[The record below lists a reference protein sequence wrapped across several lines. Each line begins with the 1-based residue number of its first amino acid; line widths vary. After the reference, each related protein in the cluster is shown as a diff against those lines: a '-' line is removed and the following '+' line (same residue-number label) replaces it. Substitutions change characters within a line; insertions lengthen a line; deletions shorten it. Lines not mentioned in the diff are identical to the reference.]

1 MSVIGAPAAERSEAQ
16 PIMIARIAPKRA
28 HVGPCV
34 AICIGPGSPCELE
47 LHWWFLRCADPP
59 RKVLPHDSQEQ
70 DDVSFVTTDLDCR
83 GKPGPGWP
91 LKLSRP
97 AAKRGNSILPTRR
110 IP

>member
-1 MSVIGAPAAERSEAQ
+1 MPVIGAPAAECSEAQ

-28 HVGPCV
+28 QVGPCV
-34 AICIGPGSPCELE
+34 AVCIGPGPPCELE

-70 DDVSFVTTDLDCR
+70 DDVSRR
-83 GKPGPGWP
+83 GKRGPAWP

-97 AAKRGNSILPTRR
+97 AAKRGRSILPTRR